1 MVARKFDEPLNSC
14 ILCDSGNIEP
24 KLVDFRGNSIW
35 QCGDCDFQFMNPQYS
50 DADLDEFYSS
60 PYLAQQDF
68 DLWHPVAMLIG
79 DYHLSK
85 VEKFIAPGSLL
96 DIGCGKGH
104 FVEAAANRGWAVEGY
119 DVDKATVDE
128 VATRVGIKTSSG
140 DFFSSDF
147 GTYDLV
153 TLNAVL
159 EHLKYPNRYLEKVSS
174 LVKRGGYLF
183 ILVPNI
189 RSLSFRF
196 KYWLERL
203 GIRSKKTGNYYDTD
217 HHVLYFSPTTL
228 ARLLARHGF
237 DVVYSRNG
245 HGAKPKQTDFKRWRL
260 KYLVEPL
267 YPRSVFLV
275 VARKRP
281 A

>member
-1 MVARKFDEPLNSC
+1 MATRNFDRLLDSC
-14 ILCDSGNIEP
+14 IVCDGGNIAP
-24 KLVDFRGNSIW
+24 KLVDFQGISIW
-35 QCGDCDFQFMNPQYS
+35 QCGDCGFQFMNPQYS

-68 DLWHPVAMLIG
+68 DLWHPVEMLIN
-79 DYHLSK
+79 DFHLSK
-85 VEKFIAPGSLL
+85 VEKFISPGSLL

-104 FVEAAANRGWAVEGY
+104 FLEAAVNRGWQVEGY

-128 VATRVGIKTSSG
+128 VAARLRIKTSSG
-140 DFFSSDF
+140 DFFACDF
-147 GTYDLV
+147 CTYDLV

-174 LVKRGGYLF
+174 LVKGGGVLF

-196 KYWLERL
+196 KYWLEKL
-203 GIRSKKTGNYYDTD
+203 GIRSKRRGNYYDTD
-217 HHVLYFSPTTL
+217 HHVLYFSPETL
-228 ARLLARHGF
+228 GRLLAKHGF
-237 DVVYSRNG
+237 DVVFSRNG
-245 HGAKPKQTDFKRWRL
+245 HVAKPNQTKFKRWRL
-260 KYLVEPL
+260 KYLLEPL
-267 YPRSVFLV
+267 YPRSGFFV